1 MMLEKTKN
9 AFDGLGSFLNQYIS
23 AINSKTISPIN
34 KPKYDALAQVIKL
47 SNLQNQ
53 WFTEE
58 NIKMVLTYW
67 ASKLNWNELDILL
80 KPYSFKNSNDKTV
93 ALIMAGN
100 IPLVGFHDL
109 LCVLCAGFKVQI
121 KCSSNDRTLLPF
133 LVTVLIEKY
142 PWLKTRIE
150 FVERLKNFDLVIAT
164 GGDNTSRYFEFY
176 FKDKPHIIRKNR
188 HSLAV
193 LKGDESSETLHNLG
207 KDIFTYFGLGC
218 RNISKIYVPKAYDFR
233 YFFDAIQS
241 FEPLIHH
248 HKYNNNYTY
257 NRTVYLLNNESFLDN
272 GFLILKNDTS
282 TSSPLATVFYETYDD
297 LETLKTQLKQ
307 AEKDIQCIVSEG
319 FIAREIA
326 FGQTQNPAL
335 NDYADG
341 IDTMLFLSK
350 YNN

>member
-1 MMLEKTKN
+1 MLEKTKN

-47 SNLQNQ
+47 SNQQNQ

-164 GGDNTSRYFEFY
+164 GGDNTSRYF
-176 FKDKPHIIRKNR
+176 
-188 HSLAV
+188 
-193 LKGDESSETLHNLG
+193 
-207 KDIFTYFGLGC
+207 
-218 RNISKIYVPKAYDFR
+218 
-233 YFFDAIQS
+233 
-241 FEPLIHH
+241 
-248 HKYNNNYTY
+248 
-257 NRTVYLLNNESFLDN
+257 
-272 GFLILKNDTS
+272 
-282 TSSPLATVFYETYDD
+282 
-297 LETLKTQLKQ
+297 
-307 AEKDIQCIVSEG
+307 
-319 FIAREIA
+319 
-326 FGQTQNPAL
+326 
-335 NDYADG
+335 
-341 IDTMLFLSK
+341 
-350 YNN
+350 